1 LRKQGDESRK
11 IINSIVAYELE
22 LIIYRPEVAVL
33 RRKLP
38 TTTQYLFLEKL
49 GTMKYDL
56 DKGAHSVYA
65 LQYHLVQVVKYRR
78 KVLGGSIVDFLK
90 QKIREISENFQVE
103 VLNLE
108 CDKDHF
114 HMIFKAKPTLDI
126 PRYINA
132 IKTITSREI
141 QRRFPEVK
149 VKLWKGVFWSPS
161 YFLATTGQVTLD
173 VLKKYVEDQGHD

>member
-1 LRKQGDESRK
+1 MR
-11 IINSIVAYELE
+11 
-22 LIIYRPEVAVL
+22 
-33 RRKLP
+33 
-38 TTTQYLFLEKL
+38 YL
-49 GTMKYDL
+49 L

-65 LQYHLVQVVKYRR
+65 LQYHFVQVVKYRR
-78 KVLGGSIVDFLK
+78 SVFEDERIVDFLK
-90 QKIREISENFQVE
+90 QEIREISESFEVN
-103 VLNLE
+103 VLNIE

-141 QRRFPEVK
+141 QRNFQK
-149 VKLWKGVFWSPS
+149 VKENLLKGVFWSPS

-173 VLKKYVEDQGHD
+173 VLKKYVEEQGNA